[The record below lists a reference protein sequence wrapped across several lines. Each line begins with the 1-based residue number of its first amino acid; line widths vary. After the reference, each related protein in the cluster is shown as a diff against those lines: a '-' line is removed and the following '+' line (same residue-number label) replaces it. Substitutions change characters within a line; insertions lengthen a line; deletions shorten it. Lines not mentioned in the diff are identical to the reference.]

1 MYMFKRKQ
9 SKEDD
14 VPSKVELDNSLR
26 KGPRRCNSTLSL
38 RTGILTHCI
47 FILIFHVVCSLID
60 TWIIRDGQLTIQL
73 SIKSPISYEGCKT
86 SLLSIFRTP
95 IPILSVS
102 FNIIAFISEYNYLVG
117 LIGSYFEN
125 ITFISIYTYCRF
137 INLIEFIV
145 TSIESSID
153 APEVMKRVHIHTDFD
168 YDEEA
173 KKQLAALLVCL
184 GTLIPVFF
192 SLVFKLFLTYKVV
205 QYQRLLEICQSSKKG
220 A

>member
-1 MYMFKRKQ
+1 MFKRKQ
-9 SKEDD
+9 SKEGD

-26 KGPRRCNSTLSL
+26 KDLSRCNSTLSL
-38 RTGILTHCI
+38 RAGILAHCI
-47 FILIFHVVCSLID
+47 LVLAFHSASFLID
-60 TWIIRDGQLTIQL
+60 TWTIRDGQLTIQL
-73 SIKSPISYEGCKT
+73 SIKSPISYEGCKS
-86 SLLSIFRTP
+86 SLISIFRTP

-102 FNIIAFISEYNYLVG
+102 FSIIAFISDYNYLVG
-117 LIGSYFEN
+117 LIGSYFES
-125 ITFISIYTYCRF
+125 ITFISIYTCCRF
-137 INLIEFIV
+137 INLLEFIV

-173 KKQLAALLVCL
+173 KKQLAAFFVCL
-184 GTLIPVFF
+184 ITLIPVIF
-192 SLVFKLFLTYKVV
+192 SLVYKLFLTYKVV